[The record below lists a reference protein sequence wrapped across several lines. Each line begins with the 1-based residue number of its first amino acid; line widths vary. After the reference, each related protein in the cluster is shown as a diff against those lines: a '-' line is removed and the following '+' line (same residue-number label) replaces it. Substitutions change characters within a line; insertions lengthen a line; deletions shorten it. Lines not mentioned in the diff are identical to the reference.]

1 MRLFILAA
9 AILIPACAGEGSDG
23 AADEQTSYGAGPVV
37 DTIAA
42 KGKTGT
48 YIARGSFTGGEVTDG
63 RDVHDIEWSVHE
75 GFERIEIR
83 IHEAKWLDSE
93 NAPPAVLP
101 CWFSVSRED
110 FPARLLVVVRGT
122 RMFSAAPPELPPA
135 TLVRGYYRIIYL
147 DDAGSMFA
155 FEINN
160 DTEFEVFERHDP
172 AVIVID
178 IRETVAGSRGGP
190 ETVFSLRSVS
200 WPHGERP
207 GHFQEV
213 LMKAGAKKSRIIRD
227 AKGDFYVEEGQYP
240 TLEQAG
246 KSQGLL
252 AYKNIILFIEQRGT
266 CDMPGNIPYEKK

>member
-1 MRLFILAA
+1 MMRSSILTA
-9 AILIPACAGEGSDG
+9 AILIQSCLPAGS
-23 AADEQTSYGAGPVV
+23 AV
-37 DTIAA
+37 DTIATE
-42 KGKTGT
+42 GKSGT
-48 YIARGSFTGGEVTDG
+48 YIARGSFTGGEVKDG

-93 NAPPAVLP
+93 NATPAALP

-135 TLVRGYYRIIYL
+135 ALVRGFYRIIYL

-200 WPHGERP
+200 WTHGERS

-227 AKGDFYVEEGQYP
+227 AEGDFCVEEGWYP
-240 TLEQAG
+240 TLKEAEEKRGILAEQ
-246 KSQGLL
+246 
-252 AYKNIILFIEQRGT
+252 NIVLYVEQRGT
-266 CDMPGNIPYEKK
+266 GDQPRNIQPE